1 MKKSRL
7 PRSCDSTLRMSRNY
21 HHLSL
26 LSRMSLSRTLERR
39 RITYTRSCLSVSTW
53 TPGRLESPR
62 RLGRELIDRIAI
74 VGDNGTGKSTL
85 LNLITGALQPTEG
98 SINRH
103 GQLKLAK
110 YSQHSADQLP
120 YDRSPVEHLQIEY
133 GTKFPE
139 KDIQF
144 WRAQVG
150 RFGIT
155 GSHQTNPIGQLSDG
169 LRNRLVPSSTNIQ
182 YSI

>member
-1 MKKSRL
+1 MWR
-7 PRSCDSTLRMSRNY
+7 
-21 HHLSL
+21 
-26 LSRMSLSRTLERR
+26 E
-39 RITYTRSCLSVSTW
+39 
-53 TPGRLESPR
+53 
-62 RLGRELIDRIAI
+62 ELIVRIAI

-169 LRNRLVPSSTNIQ
+169 LRNRFVPFFYQ
-182 YSI
+182 YTV

>member
-1 MKKSRL
+1 M
-7 PRSCDSTLRMSRNY
+7 
-21 HHLSL
+21 
-26 LSRMSLSRTLERR
+26 
-39 RITYTRSCLSVSTW
+39 V
-53 TPGRLESPR
+53 
-62 RLGRELIDRIAI
+62 RIAI

-85 LNLITGALQPTEG
+85 LNLITGTLQPTEG

-133 GTKFPE
+133 G
-139 KDIQF
+139 
-144 WRAQVG
+144 

-169 LRNRLVPSSTNIQ
+169 LRNRFVPFFYQ
-182 YSI
+182 YTV

>member
-1 MKKSRL
+1 M
-7 PRSCDSTLRMSRNY
+7 
-21 HHLSL
+21 
-26 LSRMSLSRTLERR
+26 
-39 RITYTRSCLSVSTW
+39 V
-53 TPGRLESPR
+53 
-62 RLGRELIDRIAI
+62 RIAI

>member
-1 MKKSRL
+1 
-7 PRSCDSTLRMSRNY
+7 MSRNY
-21 HHLSL
+21 RHLSL
-26 LSRMSLSRTLERR
+26 LSRMLLSLTLVKR
-39 RITYTRSCLSVSTW
+39 RITYTRSFLSVSTW
-53 TPGRLESPR
+53 T
-62 RLGRELIDRIAI
+62 LGKFSQKSLYFGLELIVRIAI

-169 LRNRLVPSSTNIQ
+169 LRNRYVPCLPHFMKQS
-182 YSI
+182 